1 MWLEAS
7 VTNNDPS
14 VIAEYY
20 CDCIKQVSG
29 VPRIV
34 HANEG
39 TENCKVA
46 IIQCFLRR
54 NGIDSFSG
62 DTSFMYGRSVSNQRI
77 EAWSSF
83 LRKTESDW

>member
-7 VTNNDPS
+7 VTNNDPN

-34 HANEG
+34 HAEW
-39 TENCKVA
+39 
-46 IIQCFLRR
+46 